1 MGLQLLPSL
10 LSELILFK
18 PLPPHPTP
26 PTGCNVTIPAEVVIL
41 NSIVLPHKELSR
53 SFKNQIIL

>member
-10 LSELILFK
+10 LSELILFD
-18 PLPPHPTP
+18 LPTPPP